1 MMPMKGLLAALLTM
15 LVGCDQ
21 VQEIMDNQPKPDVML
36 GAGIE
41 VQIDDD
47 RTARVFGP
55 DHCETGFGDNDPSND
70 EPGCTLLTGND
81 RVQVTLLVDDRKIQE
96 TWTVTRDNDRYT
108 IARPN
113 GYLIRTAR
121 ADN

>member
-1 MMPMKGLLAALLTM
+1 MKGGLLAALLTM

-41 VQIDDD
+41 VQIDDG

-55 DHCETGFGDNDPSND
+55 DLCETGFEDDDPPVMMN
-70 EPGCTLLTGND
+70 
-81 RVQVTLLVDDRKIQE
+81 QVALS
-96 TWTVTRDNDRYT
+96 
-108 IARPN
+108 
-113 GYLIRTAR
+113 
-121 ADN
+121 